1 MEVFIVRNEKRVNVC
16 VVGTGYVG
24 LTTGVCLAAT
34 GHQVTCIDTD
44 ERKIAM
50 LRQGKTPIYEPGI
63 EDLLKTSGNRI
74 EFSTSHTACRDADII
89 ILAVGTPSTK
99 TGEADLSYVEAAATD
114 VANNLSGVK
123 PQVIINKSTVPIG
136 TGQRVKMII
145 NRVLTA
151 IGTEAQ
157 FAVASNPEFLRE
169 GVAVHDTLY
178 PDRIVIGADSIEAI
192 NALRMMYAPLLEQTF
207 TAPKC
212 CPRPEGFPLPAL
224 VTTDLTSAEM
234 IKYAAN
240 AFLATKISF
249 INEIGGLCEKVGAD
263 VTEVARGI
271 GLDKRI
277 GSRFLQAG
285 VGWGGS
291 CFGKDTL
298 ALVATGKEYAYDM
311 PIVAAGITVNR
322 RQRQRVVEKLQESLK
337 VVRGRTIGLLG
348 LAFKPDTDDLRDAP
362 ALDII
367 ASLTAMG
374 ARVKAYDPIA
384 MENCK
389 MHYPQL
395 DVEYEQSSINLALGC
410 DAVILVTEWDEFRR
424 LQLADI
430 ASVMQGSKVLVDAR
444 NIYKQAEAEAV
455 GLVYLGFGR

>member
-1 MEVFIVRNEKRVNVC
+1 MKNENVVNIC

-34 GHQVTCIDTD
+34 GHRVTCIDTD
-44 ERKIAM
+44 ERKVAM
-50 LRQGKTPIYEPGI
+50 LVQGKTPIYEPGI
-63 EDLLKTSGNRI
+63 EELLAASGMRLA
-74 EFSTSHTACRDADII
+74 FTTSHDACRDADVI

-99 TGEADLSYVEAAATD
+99 TGEADLSYVEAAASD
-114 VANNLSGVK
+114 VAKHLSEEK
-123 PQVIINKSTVPIG
+123 LQVIVNKSTVPIG
-136 TGQRVKMII
+136 TGLRVKMII
-145 NRVLTA
+145 QRILRA
-151 IGTEAQ
+151 SQKKSQ
-157 FAVASNPEFLRE
+157 FVIASNPEFLRE

-178 PDRIVIGADSIEAI
+178 PDRIVIGAESVEAI
-192 NALRMMYAPLLEQTF
+192 NVLRMMYAPLLEQTF

-212 CPRPEGFPLPAL
+212 CPRPEGFPIPAL

-298 ALVATGKEYAYDM
+298 ALIATGKEYGYEM
-311 PIVAAGITVNR
+311 PIVSASVTVNR
-322 RQRQRVVEKLQESLK
+322 HQRQKVVEKLQDTLK

-367 ASLTAMG
+367 TSLTAMG
-374 ARVKAYDPIA
+374 ARIKAYDPVA
-384 MENCK
+384 MVNCRLQ
-389 MHYPQL
+389 YPSL
-395 DVEYEQSSINLALGC
+395 DVEYESNPVALAEGC
-410 DAVILVTEWDEFRR
+410 DAVILVTEWDEYRR
-424 LQLADI
+424 LKLASI
-430 ASVMQGSKVLVDAR
+430 AKVMQGAKVLVDAR
-444 NIYKQAEAEAV
+444 NIYSQAEAEAA